1 MTRSTVGFAC
11 VAKQK
16 TCRTAHGKR
25 EISTCNSG
33 ASKIDEVMKSL
44 KEKCDASSHLKC
56 GGHALC
62 YGHTFALDVPRMN
75 CEGPSRFDCDSDSDD
90 TNYY

>member
-1 MTRSTVGFAC
+1 MRD
-11 VAKQK
+11 
-16 TCRTAHGKR
+16 
-25 EISTCNSG
+25 SG

-62 YGHTFALDVPRMN
+62 YGHTFALDVPLMN
-75 CEGPSRFDCDSDSDD
+75 CEGPSRFDCSDSDD